1 MVTDWKQNKQAR
13 NQERKEDFI
22 INGCWILL
30 KDFSASIEII
40 MWFSSFSL
48 LIWCITLI
56 DLCILNLPGSRCRR
70 NLPQHNKGHIQQT
83 HSKHYSQC
91 WKTESI
97 SLRSGI
103 KTKVPSLATIIQH
116 SFGSPSHNNQRRK
129 RNKKNLDWKKRS
141 KTLTIC
147 RWLDTIHRKL

>member
-13 NQERKEDFI
+13 NQERKEGFI

-40 MWFSSFSL
+40 MWFSTFSL

-70 NLPQHNKGHIQQT
+70 NLLNVIKAIFDKLT
-83 HSKHYSQC
+83 ANIILNAEKL
-91 WKTESI
+91 KAF

-103 KTKVPSLATIIQH
+103 RQGYPLSPLLFSIVLEVLATTIREEKEIKRIQMEEKSLNH
-116 SFGSPSHNNQRRK
+116 PCLQMT
-129 RNKKNLDWKKRS
+129 WYY
-141 KTLTIC
+141 T
-147 RWLDTIHRKL
+147 